1 MNVTLKSIDVG
12 FATYKNGKYI
22 DTDYNS
28 ADITDMGRN
37 VCDLIDEAL
46 GIFKSDTKAEYR
58 ETGNTN
64 FHYIVDGKEWTVDF
78 EEDTKEFNVYSD
90 DLGLDV
96 EGYLYPDFDKPL
108 SEVIKDHTEYIEK
121 VISGEWKND

>member
-12 FATYKNGKYI
+12 FCGRENGKI
-22 DTDYNS
+22 IWTDYNS

-37 VCDLIDEAL
+37 VYDLIDDAL
-46 GIFKSDTKAEYR
+46 DGFKSKAKSEY
-58 ETGNTN
+58 ELTGNTN
-64 FHYIVDGKEWTVDF
+64 FHYIVDGNEWTVDF

-96 EGYLYPDFDKPL
+96 EGYMYPDFDKPL
-108 SEVIKDHTEYIEK
+108 SEVIKDHTGYIEK
-121 VISGEWKND
+121 VISWEWKND